1 MGKPRC
7 EGLVVYPFLEPSVA
21 HLKKKKTNKQ
31 ELVEP
36 GAQLWSR
43 VLALSLRGVE
53 VGGDTQCL
61 SYKRGTSW
69 ESIVPSSPSQ
79 VFCSE

>member
-1 MGKPRC
+1 MK
-7 EGLVVYPFLEPSVA
+7 V
-21 HLKKKKTNKQ
+21 LKFILFWNLQSPTLKNKQTNKQ

-43 VLALSLRGVE
+43 VLALPLRGVE

>member
-7 EGLVVYPFLEPSVA
+7 EGLEVYPFLEPSVA
-21 HLKKKKTNKQ
+21 HLKKQTNKQ

-43 VLALSLRGVE
+43 VLALPLRGVE
-53 VGGDTQCL
+53 EGGDTQCL